1 MGLIEPGQTTFIC
14 VFLPANCASRF
25 TAARRVIK
33 FPFMAAE
40 FDGSDFVD
48 TDFQSSQK
56 AGQPAPGA
64 ANRPPTREELDASL
78 SNAQQRINQL
88 KREQEEVERQRA
100 QMEEIRRRKIEFQ
113 TGREELT
120 LHLTRG
126 VALLEEAEFTTRR
139 EAEQMASSL
148 GELREAMTK
157 VQTLNDEHWT
167 KENENIELTRALTT
181 IENARMEWNSARL
194 KFPFLSGENTTATP
208 QAETAGAPESF
219 EQNLLRERSYAELCK
234 MGLALTWP
242 VAVVGVVIVLVLLM
256 RN

>member
-1 MGLIEPGQTTFIC
+1 M
-14 VFLPANCASRF
+14 
-25 TAARRVIK
+25 IK

-194 KFPFLSGENTTATP
+194 KWTVLDKALQSAEDGTVNGGSAKLPNSLFPT
-208 QAETAGAPESF
+208 
-219 EQNLLRERSYAELCK
+219 QNFGQLCRL
-234 MGLALTWP
+234 GFALTWP
-242 VAVVGVVIVLVLLM
+242 IALVVLLGVLVLLL
-256 RN
+256 RK